1 MQTQAGVQISRK
13 AFFQSAGVLLA
24 MMILAGL
31 LTRIVPAGTYQREL
45 VEGRLVIQPDSFRYL
60 SEQEYPVW
68 RWFTAPA
75 EVLGGEDAL
84 LVIVISAFI
93 LMVGGAF
100 AVLERSGLLRTV
112 LGEMVRR
119 YQNQKYLLLA
129 VVSLMFMGLGAFFG
143 IFEEVIPLVPLVV
156 SLAYALG
163 WNAEVGLGMSILAA
177 NLGFSA
183 AITNPFTIGVAQELA
198 GLPLFSGSWFR
209 IPIFLVMYLVLL
221 VFLIRYAR
229 RVERS
234 GGPEKSAGKEV
245 YQGVGSQNPD
255 ELAGPEPG
263 LSGSDPGQTEQFNP
277 EVRLPLVW
285 FGTFLGLI
293 LLVLIS
299 APFFDL
305 VSAIALPLVGLL
317 FLIGGL
323 GAGLLSKKPKGDI
336 LAALWDGVVGIA
348 PGIILILMA
357 VSVKVIITEGQ
368 IMDTILQSA
377 SQPFVQAGPVL
388 SVLMIYG
395 LALLIEFFVSSGS
408 AKAFLLMPLLL
419 PLADLV
425 GVSRQLT
432 VTAYSFGDGFSNTIY
447 PTNPVLL
454 IALGLAAVSYPRWLR
469 WTLPLWGVVILI
481 SGLFLGLGVWI
492 GYGPF

>member
-1 MQTQAGVQISRK
+1 
-13 AFFQSAGVLLA
+13 
-24 MMILAGL
+24 
-31 LTRIVPAGTYQREL
+31 
-45 VEGRLVIQPDSFRYL
+45 
-60 SEQEYPVW
+60 
-68 RWFTAPA
+68 
-75 EVLGGEDAL
+75 
-84 LVIVISAFI
+84 
-93 LMVGGAF
+93 MV
-100 AVLERSGLLRTV
+100 
-112 LGEMVRR
+112 VRR
-119 YQNQKYLLLA
+119 YQEQKYLLLA

-143 IFEEVIPLVPLVV
+143 IFEEVIPLVPLVI

-234 GGPEKSAGKEV
+234 GGPDKNEGREV
-245 YQGVGSQNPD
+245 YQWVRNQNPD

-263 LSGSDPGQTEQFNP
+263 LTGSDPGQREQLTP
-277 EVRLPLVW
+277 AIRLPLVW
-285 FGTFLGLI
+285 FGACLGLI

-299 APFFDL
+299 AAFLDL
-305 VSAIALPLVGLL
+305 VSSYALPLVGLL
-317 FLIGGL
+317 FLVGGL
-323 GAGLLSKKPKGDI
+323 GAGLLSSQPRGDI
-336 LAALWDGVVGIA
+336 LAALWEGVVGIA
-348 PGIILILMA
+348 PGIVLILMA
-357 VSVKVIITEGQ
+357 VSVKLIITEGQ
-368 IMDTILQSA
+368 ILDTVLQA
-377 SQPFVQAGPVL
+377 AAQPFTQAGPFL

-432 VTAYSFGDGFSNTIY
+432 VTAYSFGDGFSNTMY

-469 WTLPLWGVVILI
+469 WTLPLWGLVILI